1 MLVPT
6 HSSEW
11 SDGVAAGLGAG
22 ASLYAAMG
30 QPDREQDLV
39 ETCQAG

>member
-6 HSSEW
+6 HASER
-11 SDGVAAGLGAG
+11 SDGVAAGVGDG
-22 ASLYAAMG
+22 TSLYAAMG
-30 QPDREQDLV
+30 QPDKEQDLV